1 MHLVNQRLKGT
12 EAERE
17 TVIGLLLSGEE
28 RTSFP
33 PMLRGRYYADFRNE
47 DDYFAVAFDLMLTLY
62 GIKFHLPGI
71 AEWRQRLR
79 GER

>member
-1 MHLVNQRLKGT
+1 MVAGR
-12 EAERE
+12 AETR
-17 TVIGLLLSGEE
+17 
-28 RTSFP
+28 
-33 PMLRGRYYADFRNE
+33 
-47 DDYFAVAFDLMLTLY
+47 FAVAFDLMLTLY